1 MPTDCPGRRMT
12 ADEQDEVYAERLDF
26 KRGKWWLPNPFT
38 GAWFFEHLTHEKQ
51 LRAIEPDGTVH
62 VVAMG
67 DLCSLAGTKLL
78 NAMVR
83 DLTRAKP

>member
-1 MPTDCPGRRMT
+1 MT

-38 GAWFFEHLTHEKQ
+38 GAWFFEELTHDKT
-51 LRAIEPDGTVH
+51 LRAVEPDGTEH
-62 VVAMG
+62 VVKLG
-67 DLCSLAGTKLL
+67 DLNSLAGIRLL

-83 DLTRAKP
+83 DLTEGKP